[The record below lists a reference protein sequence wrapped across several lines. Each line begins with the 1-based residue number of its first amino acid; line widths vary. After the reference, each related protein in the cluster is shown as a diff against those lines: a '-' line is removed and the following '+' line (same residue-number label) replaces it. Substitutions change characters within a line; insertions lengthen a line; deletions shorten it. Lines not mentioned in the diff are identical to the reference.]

1 MINQLKPSENSK
13 KLQIELYL
21 NISQIYLFQNLA
33 ERAINISKD
42 AIRLCEI
49 NFSSFHPLLK
59 KCYSFLG
66 NLDFLQGNYLASS
79 SDFEMAIDINKK
91 LLPENHES
99 FIELYYDWATACR
112 KSEKYQEALRIY
124 YKVLKLFES
133 SKKINKTPNQIE
145 EQAISINF
153 SIAKTN
159 FDINQFQHA
168 IDFYEKVIQL
178 EFASKRKLNY
188 NKIYEEYYTLAI
200 CYNNIQDYNSAIE
213 RCHKI
218 IEISKKNMDLQ
229 HDKYIDS
236 FILLGDIFSNL
247 ENFGEVVNHYE
258 EALKLLIKN
267 NNKDIDKFF
276 EVSGNLGLAY
286 TNLKSFDEANK
297 LITNTLNKYKSLYKK
312 YENPV
317 IFWLLN
323 GIGIIYEGQK
333 NYKSAIK
340 NFEEGVI
347 IAEKYNFFLFFIK
360 FFRYYKPEPKYSI
373 DMNVGIAKNLAK
385 LGLYSESNEYYE
397 KVRKLLTF
405 INDRSILMGNLFINI
420 AENYRKSKDIAN
432 ALKNYKAGKKVYEKF
447 VANDHQIIQKIN
459 KAILELENKN

>member
-1 MINQLKPSENSK
+1 MDLLNQFKPSENSK

-21 NISQIYLFQNLA
+21 NISQIYLFQNFA
-33 ERAINISKD
+33 ERAKNICKD
-42 AIRLCEI
+42 AIKLCEI

-91 LLPENHES
+91 ILQENHES

-133 SKKINKTPNQIE
+133 SKKINKTPSQIE
-145 EQAISINF
+145 EQKISINS

-159 FDINQFQHA
+159 FDLNEFQHA
-168 IDFYEKVIQL
+168 IEFFEKVIEL
-178 EFASKRKLNY
+178 EFAAKRKINFST
-188 NKIYEEYYTLAI
+188 IYEEYYTLAI

-218 IEISKKNMDLQ
+218 IELCSKNMDLQ

-247 ENFGEVVNHYE
+247 ENFGEVVNYYE
-258 EALKLLIKN
+258 EALKLLTKN

-286 TNLKSFDEANK
+286 TNLKNFAEANK
-297 LITNTLNKYKSLYKK
+297 LISNTLNKYKSLYKK

-323 GIGIIYEGQK
+323 GIGIIYEAQQ
-333 NYKSAIK
+333 NFRSAIIT
-340 NFEEGVI
+340 FEEGVI
-347 IAEKYNFFLFFIK
+347 ISEKYK
-360 FFRYYKPEPKYSI
+360 FYK
-373 DMNVGIAKNLAK
+373 M
-385 LGLYSESNEYYE
+385 
-397 KVRKLLTF
+397 LT
-405 INDRSILMGNLFINI
+405 
-420 AENYRKSKDIAN
+420 
-432 ALKNYKAGKKVYEKF
+432 
-447 VANDHQIIQKIN
+447 
-459 KAILELENKN
+459 